1 MKDYL
6 KFLEGKA
13 RFTAWLV
20 VFFVLLF
27 SVPPLMASEMKLTA
41 KIFGIVVIVAISTA
55 LWIWRIQTIKRMQR
69 KARVVLNL
77 NDRFW
82 LNEHISFYKHLS
94 AADKKVFEDRI
105 GLFVAEIAIVEVGQ
119 TMPQKS
125 TCLYVASS
133 AVIAFW
139 GLPYW
144 NYGDLAE
151 VIVYPTNFNEDN
163 TLNDHGVVSGK
174 VHHGGLMDNTM
185 VLSLPS
191 LKSGFKLLDARN
203 VGIHEFAHMLDK
215 ADESIDGI
223 PAFLNEN
230 ERKIWSSLVERD
242 LHRRVK
248 QSKFNQY
255 GFTSEEEF
263 FAVLMETYR
272 ENPKRVQ
279 KRYPELFEILD
290 HHLK

>member
-1 MKDYL
+1 MNDYM

-13 RFTAWLV
+13 RFTSWLV

-27 SVPPLMASEMKLTA
+27 SVPPLMASEMKLMA

-82 LNEHISFYKHLS
+82 LKEHIVFYNRLS
-94 AADKKVFEDRI
+94 SADKIVFEDRI
-105 GLFVAEIAIVEVGQ
+105 GLFLAEITIVEVGQ
-119 TMPQKS
+119 TIPQKS

-144 NYGDLAE
+144 NYGELTE
-151 VIVYPTNFNEDN
+151 VIIYPSNFDEGNALDE
-163 TLNDHGVVSGK
+163 HGAVSGK

-185 VLSLPS
+185 VLSLPT
-191 LKSGFKLLDARN
+191 LKNGFKLLDARN

-215 ADESIDGI
+215 ADDSIDGI
-223 PAFLNEN
+223 PAFLNED
-230 ERKIWSSLVERD
+230 ERKIWASLVEHD
-242 LHRRVK
+242 LHRQVK
-248 QSKFNQY
+248 QSKYNQY
-255 GFTSEEEF
+255 AFTSKEEF
-263 FAVLMETYR
+263 FAVLIETYR

-279 KRYPELFEILD
+279 KRYPELFEILER
-290 HHLK
+290 HLH

>member
-1 MKDYL
+1 MKDYF
-6 KFLEGKA
+6 KFLEGRA

-27 SVPPLMASEMKLTA
+27 SVPPLMASEMKQTA
-41 KIFGIVVIVAISTA
+41 KVFGIVVIVAVSTA
-55 LWIWRIQTIKRMQR
+55 LWIWRIQTVKRMQR
-69 KARVVLNL
+69 KARIVLNL

-82 LNEHISFYKHLS
+82 LNEHILFYKRLS
-94 AADKKVFEDRI
+94 AADKTVFEDRI
-105 GLFVAEIAIVEVGQ
+105 GLFLAEITIAEVGQ

-144 NYGDLAE
+144 NYGELTE
-151 VIVYPTNFNEDN
+151 VIVYPTNFNEYNAVDN
-163 TLNDHGVVSGK
+163 NGVVSGK
-174 VHHGGLMDNTM
+174 VYHGGMMDNAM

-203 VGIHEFAHMLDK
+203 VGIHEFSHMLDK

-223 PAFLNEN
+223 PVFLNED
-230 ERKIWSSLVERD
+230 ERKIWASLVEHD

-248 QSKFNQY
+248 QSKFNPY

-290 HHLK
+290 RYLK

>member
-82 LNEHISFYKHLS
+82 LNEHISFYKRLT
-94 AADKKVFEDRI
+94 AADKTVFEDRI
-105 GLFVAEIAIVEVGQ
+105 GLFLAEISVIEVGQ
-119 TMPQKS
+119 NMPQKF

-144 NYGDLAE
+144 NYGELRE
-151 VIVYPTNFNEDN
+151 VLVYPTNFNEDN
-163 TLNDHGVVSGK
+163 TLDEQGHFSGK

-191 LKSGFKLLDARN
+191 LKNGFKLLDAKN

-215 ADESIDGI
+215 ADENIDGI
-223 PAFLNEN
+223 PAFLNAE
-230 ERKIWSSLVERD
+230 ERKIWSALVDRD
-242 LHRRVK
+242 LHRQIK
-248 QSKFNQY
+248 QSKFNPY
-255 GFTSEEEF
+255 GFTSEVEF

-272 ENPKRVQ
+272 ENPKRVE

-290 HHLK
+290 RHLK